1 MKAFSQAE
9 LKSSL
14 KSLEADYDVQV
25 PIALHDGTRT
35 LGSIN
40 SGELLLAGGC
50 LPTKPVSLFF
60 PQVDCIMTIEDETIN
75 MQTPLEKPLLIV
87 GFTAEDADCL
97 EFTDK
102 FFSSEYYDNIYF
114 NKRDKAI
121 IGVISGRCG
130 NDGEIMKLSSGNC
143 DFELVCDGEKYI
155 AVAHSQIG
163 ESLVQK
169 FTGGVKIENTVYKN
183 LKKETENL
191 SDDNKELIEKA
202 SKLLLDDMVPDEF
215 WQDIASRCIACT
227 ACNMVCP
234 TCTCFDV
241 FDVKRNKSIERYR
254 MWDSCQL
261 DGFMREASGNNP
273 MNEEHIRTRR
283 RIHHKLVADVLHWG
297 TITCF
302 LCGRC
307 DSVCPSDIGIL
318 SVCREMIERYHETS

>member
-1 MKAFSQAE
+1 MKTFSQIE

-14 KSLEADYDVQV
+14 KSLESDYDVRV
-25 PIALHDGTRT
+25 PVVLHDGTRS

-40 SGELLLAGGC
+40 SGELLLSGGC

-60 PQVDCIMTIEDETIN
+60 PQTDKIMTIEDETIN
-75 MQTPLEKPLLIV
+75 MQSALEKPLFIV

-102 FFSSEYYDNIYF
+102 FFSSENYDNIYF
-114 NKRDKAI
+114 NKRNKAI
-121 IGVISGRCG
+121 IGVIAGRCG
-130 NDGEIMKLSSGNC
+130 KDGEIMKLSSGNC

-155 AVAHSQIG
+155 AVGHSQAGKSI
-163 ESLVQK
+163 VQK
-169 FTGGVKIENTVYKN
+169 FTGGIEVENTVYKN
-183 LKKETENL
+183 LKKETEN
-191 SDDNKELIEKA
+191 SSADNKKIIEKA
-202 SKLLLDDMVPDEF
+202 SKLLLDDMVPEQF
-215 WQDIASRCIACT
+215 WQNIASRCIACT

-241 FDVKRNKSIERYR
+241 FDVKRNESIERYR

-283 RIHHKLVADVLHWG
+283 RIHHKLAADVLHWG

-307 DSVCPSDIGIL
+307 GSVCPSNIGML
-318 SVCREMIERYHETS
+318 SVCREMIEYCETS